1 MFPRRGGT
9 VRFVRRAVFGGV
21 LAALAAGI
29 FLAALLAWDWHRPYA
44 REGGEH
50 LVAVPRGMR
59 AGQVLD
65 LLVEEGVARSRIS
78 LKLAFALHGRPRGI
92 RAGTYR
98 FDRPLTPLQV
108 VDKLNRGEVVY
119 AKVTIPEGLRR
130 EEVARLLAEA
140 GLGKEAGFLR
150 VVGTGALVRDLDP
163 QAETL
168 EGYLFPD
175 TYLMDPGRSEGQVV
189 EALLKNLRQWWEA
202 HRQEA
207 GGRSIRQVVTLASLV
222 ERETGEPTERGL
234 VAGVF
239 LNRLRLGMPLQTDPS
254 IIYAQVQA
262 GVYRG
267 ALTRE
272 DWLYPSPYN
281 TYLHPG
287 LPPGPICSPG
297 RASLEA
303 ALRPTPSPYLYFVAK
318 SDGTHAFS
326 RTLAEHNDAVARL
339 RGRNG
344 HARPAPT
351 R

>member
-1 MFPRRGGT
+1 M
-9 VRFVRRAVFGGV
+9 RRARRVLVVVV
-21 LAALAAGI
+21 LAALAAAAG
-29 FLAALLAWDWHRPYA
+29 LAALLAWDWHRPYA
-44 REGGEH
+44 GTAGER
-50 LVAVPRGMR
+50 LVTVPRGMR

-78 LKLAFALHGRPRGI
+78 LKLAFALYGRPRGL

-108 VDKLNRGEVVY
+108 IEKLNRGEVVY
-119 AKVTIPEGLRR
+119 TKVTIPEGLRR

-140 GLGKEAGFLR
+140 GLGKEAAFLR
-150 VVGTGALVRDLDP
+150 VVGRGTLVRDLDP
-163 QAETL
+163 EATTL

-175 TYLMDPGRSEGQVV
+175 TYLMDPGRSEEQVV
-189 EALLKNLRQWWEA
+189 EVLLKDLRQWWEG
-202 HRQEA
+202 HKQEA
-207 GGRSIRQVVTLASLV
+207 GGRSLRQVLTLASLV
-222 ERETGEPTERGL
+222 EKETGDPSERGL

-239 LNRLRLGMPLQTDPS
+239 MNRLRLGMPLQTDPS
-254 IIYAQVQA
+254 IIYAQAEA

-297 RASLEA
+297 RAALDA
-303 ALRPTPSPYLYFVAK
+303 ALRPTPSPFLYFVAR

-326 RTLAEHNDAVARL
+326 RTLAEHNDAVAKY

-344 HARPAPT
+344 HSRPAP
-351 R
+351 RK

>member
-1 MFPRRGGT
+1 MKRAGRALT
-9 VRFVRRAVFGGV
+9 LFVLLV
-21 LAALAAGI
+21 LGAAA
-29 FLAALLAWDWHRPYA
+29 FLAAVLAWDWHRPYSA
-44 REGGEH
+44 GAGER
-50 LVAVPRGMR
+50 LVTVPRGMR

-65 LLVEEGVARSRIS
+65 LLVEQGVVRNRIS
-78 LKLAFALHGRPRGI
+78 LKLAFALYGRPRGL

-108 VDKLNRGEVVY
+108 IDKLNRGEVVY

-140 GLGKEAGFLR
+140 GLGKEAAFRR
-150 VVGTGALVRDLDP
+150 VVGRGALVRDLDP
-163 QAETL
+163 QAATL

-175 TYLMDPGRSEGQVV
+175 TYLIDPGRSEEQVV

-202 HRQEA
+202 HGQEA
-207 GGRSIRQVVTLASLV
+207 GGRSLRQVVTLASLV
-222 ERETGEPTERGL
+222 EKETGEPTERGL

-239 LNRLRLGMPLQTDPS
+239 MNRLRLGMPLQTDPS
-254 IIYAQVQA
+254 IIYAQVEA

-267 ALTRE
+267 TLTRE

-297 RASLEA
+297 RAALDA
-303 ALRPTPSPYLYFVAK
+303 ALRPTPSPYLYFVAR

-326 RTLAEHNDAVARL
+326 RTLAEHNDAVAKY

-344 HARPAPT
+344 HSRPAPQK
-351 R
+351 